1 MKLLLT
7 LPLLSALVH
16 ARTPIAVTDD
26 RVRLADRRSRR
37 GGSRGPMHDA
47 AAAALPTLPACHRE
61 GYVALFTKHNATITP
76 PEGTTHGTTHG
87 TTFGKDLITF
97 GQAMGESM
105 QMLQLRVL
113 LRSLRRHEHA
123 AREYPGSGL

>member
-1 MKLLLT
+1 
-7 LPLLSALVH
+7 
-16 ARTPIAVTDD
+16 
-26 RVRLADRRSRR
+26 
-37 GGSRGPMHDA
+37 MHDA

-76 PEGTTHGTTHG
+76 PEGTSHG

>member
-1 MKLLLT
+1 
-7 LPLLSALVH
+7 
-16 ARTPIAVTDD
+16 
-26 RVRLADRRSRR
+26 
-37 GGSRGPMHDA
+37 MHDA
-47 AAAALPTLPACHRE
+47 AAVALPRLPACHRE
-61 GYVALFTKHNATITP
+61 GYVALFTKHNVTITP
-76 PEGTTHGTTHG
+76 PGPERTSTV
-87 TTFGKDLITF
+87 GKQLITF

>member
-1 MKLLLT
+1 MKLLALR
-7 LPLLSALVH
+7 LVSALAR
-16 ARTPIAVTDD
+16 ARTEIVVTDD
-26 RVRLADRRSRR
+26 LVRLTDRRSRR
-37 GGSRGPMHDA
+37 EAMNGPA
-47 AAAALPTLPACHRE
+47 AVALPTLPTCHGE
-61 GYVALFTKHNATITP
+61 GYVAMFTKHNATITP

>member
-26 RVRLADRRSRR
+26 LVRLADRRSRR
-37 GGSRGPMHDA
+37 GSSRGPMHDA

-76 PEGTTHGTTHG
+76 PEGTTHGTT
-87 TTFGKDLITF
+87 FGKDLITF
-97 GQAMGESM
+97 GQAMGDSM

>member
-1 MKLLLT
+1 M
-7 LPLLSALVH
+7 SALAR

-37 GGSRGPMHDA
+37 EGSRGPMHMNDA

-61 GYVALFTKHNATITP
+61 GYVALFTKHNATITS
-76 PEGTTHGTTHG
+76 PEGTTHG
-87 TTFGKDLITF
+87 TTFGKELITF